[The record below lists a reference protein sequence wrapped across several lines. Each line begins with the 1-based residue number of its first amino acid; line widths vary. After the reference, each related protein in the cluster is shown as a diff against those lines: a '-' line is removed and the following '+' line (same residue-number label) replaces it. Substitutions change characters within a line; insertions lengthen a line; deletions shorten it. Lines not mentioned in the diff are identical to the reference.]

1 VADLALAA
9 YRARVQAAGIELGA
23 AWEAALAAAVATWIV
38 ARGPMITRVLQEDRD
53 WGTTTLRPRLL
64 TWLGSLIGAC
74 ERAGV
79 LPSLRALAEALHEE
93 LGRRWPQAAV
103 PDYPALAG
111 PGSVR
116 VQVPEWWQPEA

>member
-1 VADLALAA
+1 MAA

-23 AWEAALAAAVATWIV
+23 AWEAAMAAAVATWIV
-38 ARGPMITRVLQEDRD
+38 ARGPMITRVLRGGPGVGHDHDAAPAADLAAQLDRRF
-53 WGTTTLRPRLL
+53 G
-64 TWLGSLIGAC
+64 
-74 ERAGV
+74 RAGV

-93 LGRRWPQAAV
+93 LGRRWPEAAV